1 MEGGIMADLRA
12 SGLGGVPKGATA
24 DRPASPSIGD
34 VFYNGTLGCLEIYTS
49 QGWVA
54 SSAPPA
60 IPESVV
66 ATNQGSGRAFN
77 NGQASVAFSAGS
89 NGGISSDY
97 EVTPSPATSPS
108 SFTGSSSPI
117 IVTGL
122 QSSTQYT
129 YTVKSRNNFG
139 TSVASSASSA
149 VTSTT
154 VPQAPT
160 IGTATGGDTSV
171 SLTFTAGATGGSAI
185 TNYKYSIDGTTYTA
199 LSPAQTSSPLTIS
212 GLTNGQSYSFYL
224 KAVNANGD
232 SAASAASNSA
242 TPLGSFEI
250 MVVAGGGGTTS
261 GGGGAGGFRVLTN
274 QVLSSGTT
282 YTATVGGG
290 GAGGTGPG
298 GSNAHV
304 GSNSSF
310 SGSGLTTITSSGGG
324 RGGPINADEAMSGGS
339 GGGGGRA
346 SVGEWSNKAGN
357 AGGYTPAEGNQGG
370 KNRGA
375 DPYNGGGGGGAGGAG
390 ENATTTTT
398 ANAGAKGGVG
408 NSSYSSWGAA
418 TSSGEN
424 VDGIYYYA
432 GGGGSGGDGGNSPRG
447 LGGDGGGGDGAY
459 NGIGSSG
466 MSNTGGGGGGGGN
479 AAGGSGGSGIIIIRR
494 SGSYTAAATTNSPT
508 RYESGGYTYYKFNST
523 GTITI

>member
-1 MEGGIMADLRA
+1 MADLRA

-49 QGWVA
+49 AGWVV

-60 IPESVV
+60 IPVSVS
-66 ATNQGSGRAFN
+66 ATDQGSGRAFN
-77 NGQASVAFSAGS
+77 NGQASVAFSAGTT
-89 NGGISSDY
+89 GGIASDY
-97 EVTPSPATSPS
+97 EVIPSPTTSPS

-117 IVTGL
+117 TVTGL
-122 QSSTQYT
+122 QSSTEYI
-129 YTVKSRNNFG
+129 YTVKSRNIFG

-149 VTSTT
+149 VTATT
-154 VPQAPT
+154 VPGAPT
-160 IGTATGGDTSV
+160 IGTATSAGAFSI
-171 SLTFTAGATGGSAI
+171 SLTFTAGSTGGSAI
-185 TNYKYSIDGTTYTA
+185 TNYKYSTNGTTYTA

-212 GLTNGQSYSFYL
+212 GLNTGQSYSFYL

-232 SAASAASNSA
+232 SSSSSASNSA
-242 TPLGSFEI
+242 TPTAAFDI
-250 MVVAGGGGTTS
+250 MVVAGGGGTYS
-261 GGGGAGGFRVLTN
+261 GGGGAGGFRVLSN
-274 QVLSSGTT
+274 QFLSQGTT
-282 YTATVGGG
+282 YTATIGGG
-290 GAGGTGPG
+290 GAGGTGSG
-298 GSNAHV
+298 GLNGSS

-324 RGGPINADEAMSGGS
+324 RGGPINADEAMIGGS

-370 KNRGA
+370 KNRA
-375 DPYNGGGGGGAGGAG
+375 AYPYNGGGGGGAGGAG

-398 ANAGAKGGVG
+398 ANAGAKGGIG

-424 VDGIYYYA
+424 VGGIYYYA
-432 GGGGSGGDGGNSPRG
+432 GGGGSGGDGGDSPRG
-447 LGGDGGGGDGAY
+447 LGGDGGGGDGTF
-459 NGIGSSG
+459 NGVGGSG

-479 AAGGSGGSGIIIIRR
+479 TTGGSGGSGIIIIRR
-494 SGSYTAAATTNSPT
+494 EGSYTAAATTNSPT

-523 GTITI
+523 GTITV